1 MELRHLRYFIIVAE
15 ELHFSRAA
23 ERLNIAAP
31 TLTVQI
37 QEIERVLSVRLFT
50 RTKRSVMLTSAG
62 KVFLDEARLVLDQ
75 YAKAESAGR
84 RAGRGEI
91 GRIEIGYV
99 GSAAYAGVLQE
110 KISQFTQQW
119 PGVDIRAREYPMEE
133 LPTLIE
139 EGQLDLGFVRLP
151 MAYPSSLRSH
161 ILLRDVFCV
170 AFCSSH
176 PKAKQDAPLQPREL
190 AGLQF
195 VMPEQELG
203 TYEVARRGRFPL
215 DIVAKPG
222 SLLSVLTQVSLGAGI
237 SVIPSSVRKAVR
249 LPNIEFRS
257 IAGKPIT
264 SEIAVLFRAEES
276 APSARNFIHQ
286 ILHTP
291 ISMLGGEGTS
301 LLNTATTGNQ
311 RTKLAKN

>member
-1 MELRHLRYFIIVAE
+1 MELRHLRYFITVAE

-110 KISQFTQQW
+110 QISQFTNQL
-119 PGVDIRAREYPMEE
+119 PGVNIRAREYPMED
-133 LPTLIE
+133 LPKLIE

-151 MAYPSSLRSH
+151 MVYPSSLRSH
-161 ILLRDVFCV
+161 ILLR
-170 AFCSSH
+170 ACS
-176 PKAKQDAPLQPREL
+176 KK
-190 AGLQF
+190 G
-195 VMPEQELG
+195 
-203 TYEVARRGRFPL
+203 
-215 DIVAKPG
+215 
-222 SLLSVLTQVSLGAGI
+222 
-237 SVIPSSVRKAVR
+237 
-249 LPNIEFRS
+249 
-257 IAGKPIT
+257 
-264 SEIAVLFRAEES
+264 
-276 APSARNFIHQ
+276 
-286 ILHTP
+286 
-291 ISMLGGEGTS
+291 
-301 LLNTATTGNQ
+301 
-311 RTKLAKN
+311 

>member
-1 MELRHLRYFIIVAE
+1 MELRHLRYFITVAE
-15 ELHFSRAA
+15 ELHFARAA

-99 GSAAYAGVLQE
+99 GSAAYAGILQE
-110 KISQFTQQW
+110 QISQFTQQW

-170 AFCSSH
+170 AFCSNH
-176 PKAKQDAPLQPREL
+176 PKAKQDTPLQPREL
-190 AGLQF
+190 AGLRF

-222 SLLSVLTQVSLGAGI
+222 SLLSVLTQVSLGAGV

-301 LLNTATTGNQ
+301 LLNTAITGNQ
-311 RTKLAKN
+311 RAKLAKN

>member
-1 MELRHLRYFIIVAE
+1 MELRHLRYFITLAE
-15 ELHFSRAA
+15 ELHFSRAS

-50 RTKRSVMLTSAG
+50 RTKRSVTLTSAG

-110 KISQFTQQW
+110 QISRFTGRW
-119 PGVDIRAREYPMEE
+119 PGVDIRAREYPMEA
-133 LPTLIE
+133 LPKLIE

-151 MAYPSSLRSH
+151 MVYPSSLRSH

-170 AFCSSH
+170 AVCSGH
-176 PKAKQDAPLQPREL
+176 PEAKQDAPLFPHEL
-190 AGLQF
+190 AGLKF

-203 TYEVARRGRFPL
+203 TYEVAHRGRFPL
-215 DIVAKPG
+215 DVIAKPG
-222 SLLSVLTQVSLGAGI
+222 SLLSVLTQVSLGAGV
-237 SVIPSSVRKAVR
+237 SVIPSSVRNAVR
-249 LPNIEFRS
+249 LPNIKFRS

-276 APSARNFIHQ
+276 APSARNFIQQ
-286 ILHTP
+286 IVQTP
-291 ISMLGGEGTS
+291 ISMLGVEG
-301 LLNTATTGNQ
+301 Q
-311 RTKLAKN
+311 RQMSSHPTRI

>member
-1 MELRHLRYFIIVAE
+1 MELRHLRYFITVAE
-15 ELHFSRAA
+15 ELHFSRAS

-50 RTKRSVMLTSAG
+50 RTKRSVTLTSAG

-99 GSAAYAGVLQE
+99 GSSAYAGVLQE
-110 KISQFTQQW
+110 QISRFTGRW
-119 PGVDIRAREYPMEE
+119 PGVDIRARECPMEE
-133 LPTLIE
+133 LPKLIE

-151 MAYPSSLRSH
+151 MIYPSSLRSH
-161 ILLRDVFCV
+161 ILLRDVFCLAV
-170 AFCSSH
+170 CSGH
-176 PKAKQDAPLQPREL
+176 PEAKQGAPLSPHEL
-190 AGLQF
+190 AGLKF

-215 DIVAKPG
+215 DVIAKPG
-222 SLLSVLTQVSLGAGI
+222 SLLSVLTQVSLGTGV
-237 SVIPSSVRKAVR
+237 SVIPSSVRNAVR

-276 APSARNFIHQ
+276 APSARNFIQQ
-286 ILHTP
+286 IVQTP
-291 ISMLGGEGTS
+291 ISMLGVEGQPQMNSDPT
-301 LLNTATTGNQ
+301 
-311 RTKLAKN
+311 RI

>member
-1 MELRHLRYFIIVAE
+1 MELRHLRYFITVAE

-110 KISQFTQQW
+110 QISRFTGRW
-119 PGVDIRAREYPMEE
+119 PGVDIRAREYPMED
-133 LPTLIE
+133 LPKLIE

-151 MAYPSSLRSH
+151 MIYPSSLRSH
-161 ILLRDVFCV
+161 VLLRDVFCI
-170 AFCSSH
+170 AFCSGH
-176 PKAKQDAPLQPREL
+176 PKAKQGAPLSPREL
-190 AGLQF
+190 AGLKF
-195 VMPEQELG
+195 IMPEQELG
-203 TYEVARRGRFPL
+203 TYETARRGRFPL
-215 DIVAKPG
+215 DIVTKPG
-222 SLLSVLTQVSLGAGI
+222 SLLSVLTQVSLGAGV
-237 SVIPSSVRKAVR
+237 SVIPSSVRNAVR

-286 ILHTP
+286 IVQTP
-291 ISMLGGEGTS
+291 IFMLGGEGQPQMSPEIT
-301 LLNTATTGNQ
+301 
-311 RTKLAKN
+311 RD